1 MGIGLAL
8 AMKSGENAKMFRA
21 DVQRWLRAGGAV
33 LALALPAMGGGCGRG
48 APAPP
53 PKTVSDWFTIRVGGR
68 PVRMQVAVS
77 EAEMAQGLMDRRRL
91 APDEGMLFV
100 YPRPQALSF
109 WMRNT
114 PLPLDI
120 GFFARSGELEEVYA
134 MYPFDEAPVRS
145 RGGALQFALEM
156 NQGWFGAQG
165 IRPGMRLDGADLR
178 AALVA
183 RGVDLA
189 DYGLAPA
196 P

>member
-1 MGIGLAL
+1 
-8 AMKSGENAKMFRA
+8 MFRA
-21 DVQRWLRAGGAV
+21 DAQRWWPAVGAV
-33 LALALPAMGGGCGRG
+33 LAFALTGLAGGCARR
-48 APAPP
+48 APAAPP
-53 PKTVSDWFTIRVGGR
+53 RTVSDWFTIRVGGQ
-68 PVRMQVAVS
+68 PVRMQLAVS
-77 EAEMAQGLMDRRRL
+77 EAEMTQGLMERRDL
-91 APDEGMLFV
+91 APDQGMLFV

-134 MYPFDEAPVRS
+134 MYPFDETPVRS
-145 RGGALQFALEM
+145 RGAGLQFALEM
-156 NQGWFGAQG
+156 NQGWFRAQG
-165 IRPGMRLDGADLR
+165 IRPGMRLDVADLR

-183 RGVDLA
+183 RGVPLE